1 VSMVLPVE
9 LTSKWHLLLTPR
21 LGNLSGT
28 NSEEAA
34 LCTNLCFHPGYTVV
48 FSYLRV
54 LFLPGSASVLMMFF
68 LFGVLIKNNGR
79 AQLPSGL
86 VILSVY
92 IIESVCMKG
101 CDWFL
106 YFLLESNFNSR
117 LPDLLFPFHSY
128 AHWFCCAWKLIKN

>member
-9 LTSKWHLLLTPR
+9 LTSKWRLVLTPR

-28 NSEEAA
+28 NSDRGSS
-34 LCTNLCFHPGYTVV
+34 LVRSTLGFHLGLVL
-48 FSYLRV
+48 SYLR
-54 LFLPGSASVLMMFF
+54 LCCFFLDVRQLLMLF

-79 AQLPSGL
+79 AQFPSGL